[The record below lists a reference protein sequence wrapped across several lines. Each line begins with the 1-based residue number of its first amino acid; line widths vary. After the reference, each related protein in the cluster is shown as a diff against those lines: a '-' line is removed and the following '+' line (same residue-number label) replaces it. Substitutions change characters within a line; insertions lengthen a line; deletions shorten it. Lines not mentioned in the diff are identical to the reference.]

1 MFVNRVG
8 DLALLIGLSIIFFNF
23 VSLKY
28 AVIFNLINYVID
40 LNFIFFYYS
49 FNIVDIICLF
59 LFFGAMGKSA
69 QLGLHI

>member
-1 MFVNRVG
+1 MFVNRIG

-28 AVIFNLINYVID
+28 VVIFNLVCYITD
-40 LNFIFFYYS
+40 LNFIFFNYS
-49 FNIVDIICLF
+49 FNLIDIICLF